1 MKLLHVKQSSF
12 ESHSFNLILNL
23 IEELGYILISN
34 NINNILDYEITFVN
48 YKKKLFDFKRQSTFI
63 KVTGN
68 EKIKEISY
76 TTWSDRYEYGQ
87 NSHNDEI
94 AQEFLKKLKEKMS

>member
-1 MKLLHVKQSSF
+1 M
-12 ESHSFNLILNL
+12 
-23 IEELGYILISN
+23 
-34 NINNILDYEITFVN
+34 
-48 YKKKLFDFKRQSTFI
+48 
-63 KVTGN
+63 TGN
-68 EKIKEISY
+68 EKIKGISY